1 MAAFR
6 RSLAWLLLAGFLATQ
21 TAAWFEAQHVLAL
34 DDAACEGVVA
44 NEHHASGP
52 QFENVLP
59 SPDVEHCAICHLQRA
74 LGHAQFGAVA
84 VAFTAPVSPA
94 PLGDHAAPV
103 RSGAPHGV
111 SPRGPPSL
119 S

>member
-6 RSLAWLLLAGFLATQ
+6 RSVSWLLLAGFLATQ

-34 DDAACEGVVA
+34 DDAACEGMVA
-44 NEHHASGP
+44 GDHQKGGP
-52 QFENVLP
+52 LIENDLA
-59 SPDVEHCAICHLQRA
+59 SPDVEHCLICHLQRA
-74 LGHAQFGAVA
+74 MGHAQFGVIP
-84 VAFTAPVSPA
+84 VAFSAPVAPAEPADQASPL
-94 PLGDHAAPV
+94 P
-103 RSGAPHGV
+103 SGVPHGV